1 MKPNT
6 KRQAEL
12 TREQQIESAH
22 IQNELGVKGSIGD
35 YAAML
40 TKPETAMQAALANA
54 LKDNPHATFARI

>member
-35 YAAML
+35 YVAML
-40 TKPETAMQAALANA
+40 TKPETAMQAALANC
-54 LKDNPHATFARI
+54 LKENSNVRFGHV